1 MKIMTRTLLYCV
13 LAMSAACTAVGP
25 GQPVLDE
32 KELLS
37 GAAFGVSE
45 QGDPPISRAAAFEVD
60 DTMRAFV
67 EAETGHANHQRAKLF
82 TLLEAMKEIDLFAL
96 DYEVTTTYTPPVTFR
111 ERQGNCLSATMLFV
125 ALARE
130 AGLDVEYQLVNVP
143 PTWSDAPDILVISN
157 HVNARVTPRNDR
169 EYVVDFNEIGY
180 NDRMP
185 SREIDDDYVL
195 ALFYNNL
202 GAEALI
208 RKDYAL
214 SFRYFRAGIE
224 ADSMI
229 SAIWSN
235 LGVLYARQGFD
246 QHAEAAYLQALAS
259 RSRNRTALTNLV
271 NLYEARGDHATA
283 QLYREQVRRYQERNP
298 YYHFALAERAYSEQR
313 LDDALAAVSR
323 AIRLKGDEQ
332 RFHQLRGQ
340 TYLALGRESE
350 AEKSFARAAEYAEP
364 AATSVLAAPAPL

>member
-1 MKIMTRTLLYCV
+1 MVRALLYCV

-25 GQPVLDE
+25 GRPALDE
-32 KELLS
+32 SELLS
-37 GAAFGVSE
+37 GTAFGAADKR
-45 QGDPPISRAAAFEVD
+45 DPPISRAAAFEVD

-67 EAETGHANHQRAKLF
+67 AAETGRTNHQRSKLF
-82 TLLEAMKEIDLFAL
+82 TLLEAMKDIDLFAL

-130 AGLDVEYQLVNVP
+130 AGLEVEYQLVNVP
-143 PTWSDAPDILVISN
+143 PTWSDEPDIIVVSN
-157 HVNARVTPRNDR
+157 HVNARVAPRNDR

-180 NDRMP
+180 SDRMP

-214 SFRYFRAGIE
+214 SFRHFRAGIE
-224 ADSMI
+224 ADSTI

-235 LGVLYARQGFD
+235 LGVLYARQGLNE
-246 QHAEAAYLQALAS
+246 HAEAAYLQALS
-259 RSRNRTALTNLV
+259 SGSRNRTALTNLV
-271 NLYEARGDHATA
+271 NLYEARGDHAA
-283 QLYREQVRRYQERNP
+283 AELYRERVRRYQERNP
-298 YYHFALAERAYSEQR
+298 YYHFAVAERAYSEQR
-313 LDDALAAVSR
+313 LDEALEAINRAV
-323 AIRLKGDEQ
+323 RLKGDEQ

-340 TYLALGRESE
+340 TFLALGRASD
-350 AEKSFARAAEYAEP
+350 AEKSFARASEYAEP
-364 AATSVLAAPAPL
+364 AASSVLGASAPL